1 MGKAEQATARAADRT
16 HHEADGPALAWAHGA
31 FSFNTAEP
39 VTDEPWARTYRLNG
53 HAATAYLKILPPVQA
68 HVLKPIAALTHHFE
82 GQLPRLIAVDAARG
96 WALSAEHGARG
107 LTYDSDEAD
116 LLNLARSYGRLQA
129 QIARTPALF
138 DGLPHADI
146 GSLLAQLWAFLASP
160 AGANEGSGGPVGAA
174 YFLGDEAA
182 ARYHRL
188 LLRRS
193 ALLERHLA
201 AAAGLP
207 PTINHGDLRPPN
219 AAVAQDGHCT
229 ILDWDDAI
237 VGPAGM
243 SLHGLFSGCSL
254 LAILLSGSA
263 AAQAAAATPNGV
275 RIAAYIDALVEGG
288 YADAAAL
295 RRCLPAT
302 ACAGEIQFLLNF
314 AKFPGENGRGGVR
327 GTMKSRF
334 SDLLNLCDL
343 LAARD
348 EHTNLEYAQDYAD
361 RGEYQRAQQLLQN
374 HLARHPDDADAWA
387 RLGIMMR
394 RLGKLQDAEE
404 ALRDAIERS
413 PHTAAWQ
420 AELGGVLME
429 RLDIDESKRR
439 LQLAIEQEPGLSTAA
454 QDLQRVI
461 ALEQTLQQAALPQ
474 QMPILRCD
482 DSEAAGG
489 ALRPEKLALGVKLFE
504 TYGAMQIDNALPVAM
519 IERLQEAFMQR
530 YSPYFRA
537 DDHHPDALRLGD
549 KRYMLTVDIDA
560 LFGDPGLI
568 GSPMV
573 LPIVRRV
580 LGDDCVLGAFTAVI
594 SLPGSRDQRLHKD
607 HPALFP
613 DTPWHFTLP
622 AFAAQLIVPLVPLNE
637 FSGSTRFYKGT
648 HRVPT
653 EKAEEMGAQDP
664 VVPLGSCLLNDF
676 RCAHRGLGNRSQ
688 AVRPILTLIFNRPW
702 FRDSANYGKQPPL
715 RLSEAAYEQMPARL
729 QPLVSWWREERR
741 LDQLDHSQLIQPREV
756 PAAESEVG

>member
-1 MGKAEQATARAADRT
+1 MGTAEQAAAQTPHATDS
-16 HHEADGPALAWAHGA
+16 AALDWAHGA
-31 FSFNTAEP
+31 FDFNTSEP
-39 VTDEPWARTYRLNG
+39 VADAPWARTYRLNG
-53 HAATAYLKILPPVQA
+53 HAAVAYLKVLPPVQA
-68 HVLKPIAALTHHFE
+68 HVLIPIAALTRHFE
-82 GQLPRLIAVDAARG
+82 GRLPRLIAFDAARG

-107 LTYDSDEAD
+107 LSYDSDEPD

-129 QIARTPALF
+129 QAAAAPALF
-138 DGLPHADI
+138 DGLPQPELGA
-146 GSLLAQLWAFLASP
+146 LMAQLLAFLALPSS
-160 AGANEGSGGPVGAA
+160 AGEGSGGPVGAA
-174 YFLGDEAA
+174 YFLGDDAA

-188 LLRRS
+188 LLRRRT
-193 ALLERHLA
+193 LLERHLA
-201 AAAGLP
+201 PAAELP

-219 AAVAQDGHCT
+219 AAVAQDGHCI

-275 RIAAYIDALVEGG
+275 RIAAYIDALAEGG

-295 RRCLPAT
+295 RRSLPAT

-327 GTMKSRF
+327 STMKSRF

-348 EHTNLEYAQDYAD
+348 DDTNLEYAQDYAD

-387 RLGIMMR
+387 RLGVMMR

-404 ALRDAIERS
+404 ALRDATEHA

-439 LQLAIEQEPGLSTAA
+439 LQMALDAEPGLGAA
-454 QDLQRVI
+454 TEDLQRVI
-461 ALEQTLQQAALPQ
+461 ALEQMLQQAALPQ

-482 DSEAAGG
+482 DSETAGH
-489 ALRPEKLALGVKLFE
+489 ALRPEKLALGAQLFE
-504 TYGAMQIDNALPVAM
+504 TYGALQIDNALPVAM
-519 IERLQEAFMQR
+519 VERLQEAFMRR

-537 DDHHPDALRLGD
+537 DNHPDALRLGD
-549 KRYMLTVDIDA
+549 KRYMLTVDIDE

-715 RLSEAAYEQMPARL
+715 RLSEAAYERMPAGL

-756 PAAESEVG
+756 PAAESEMG